1 MPPLEMQLI
10 VAPLFRGKDLRIC
23 EPIMSDV
30 AIGLMNPETM
40 HLVFFALKDNARD
53 YLRHHCMFGFET

>member
-23 EPIMSDV
+23 KLIMSDI
-30 AIGLMNPETM
+30 AIGLTDPETQY
-40 HLVFFALKDNARD
+40 LVFFAFKDDTRD
-53 YLRHHCMFGFET
+53 DLRHHCMFGYKT

>member
-30 AIGLMNPETM
+30 AIGLMHPETM
-40 HLVFFALKDNARD
+40 HVVFFALKDKARD
-53 YLRHHCMFGFET
+53 